1 MAFVVASQDGFD
13 ELYQDLLRCPPIA
26 ISSDEEEDEEVGQ
39 GDIRGGGDG
48 KNNRAGAGQDHASVA
63 AVVDSRD
70 TRGGAG
76 VAGHSRDTRGGAEV
90 AGHSRDT
97 RGGAEVAEADP
108 IEEASLPPPD
118 PIEATPADRDQ
129 QRLARSR
136 TSRPTKW
143 GRCERCGAPMRVV
156 YPTAPGASAFLGCI
170 NFRSRFQNS
179 CRFTRTVP
187 PDRHHELSDRVVV
200 RLNMQD

>member
-1 MAFVVASQDGFD
+1 MAFVVASQDGFG

-63 AVVDSRD
+63 AAVDSRD

-97 RGGAEVAEADP
+97 RGDREEIAREADL
-108 IEEASLPPPD
+108 IEEASLPEPD
-118 PIEATPADRDQ
+118 PIQATPADRDQ
-129 QRLARSR
+129 WRLARRR
-136 TSRPTKW
+136 TPRPTRW

-156 YPTAPGASAFLGCI
+156 YPTASGAFVFLGCTEFKTRGW
-170 NFRSRFQNS
+170 NT
-179 CRFTRTVP
+179 CRFTQNVP
-187 PDRHHELSDRVVV
+187 PDRYPEFLDRAVA
-200 RLNMQD
+200 RRNM